1 MEDRLSSADPA
12 VSRPGAVRGSASRRA
27 VLKGAG
33 GLAMALGT
41 LRLAGE
47 RSTLPVRLTGMQRA
61 DSLASHGGRPSL
73 PDIQFDVSAFIGKA
87 RTFNDGAGDVL
98 AQLPP
103 VHTAFTTAKLNR
115 TPRLADQR
123 LLAGALAEIEAA
135 YPFAADGILAFIS
148 YGLPYFDRL
157 PSRLVAA
164 HLPRLVGDNRRF
176 ALEEA
181 VPGPTDV
188 AAQNPGVTKQ
198 TFNIPVK
205 IEQNDI
211 LITIRSDNAHHIH
224 DVLSWLGGS
233 NSLRG
238 RPARSPALFDG
249 LATVTSSRAHFAQI
263 GLPAKV
269 AANAGLAY
277 ASEINTNSPMWMGF
291 LDQQVDG
298 SGPAS
303 ICTFAGDD
311 SARLTSA
318 RPGDYFDNGSIQHLS
333 HVIEDLAQF
342 YAGPSG
348 TKQGETYLERV
359 QYMFRSNP
367 VPAAGHA
374 DQFTDGGGSAFLD
387 NTFQGAGDAAANAQG
402 ISTLD
407 GKKRMGH
414 LCGLQRSSR
423 AADGTAMHIRM
434 DGPGFDNMDVPGGAS
449 QPKLQFTIFVPTAE
463 FFRGMRVNQAS
474 LDLVA
479 QYGVS
484 AKANGIERFITAT
497 RRQNFLVPPRRHRA
511 FPLIELA
518 GR

>member
-1 MEDRLSSADPA
+1 M
-12 VSRPGAVRGSASRRA
+12 GSASRRA

-47 RSTLPVRLTGMQRA
+47 RSTLPER
-61 DSLASHGGRPSL
+61 LASVPSTAGLPGLGGGHRGR
-73 PDIQFDVSAFIGKA
+73 PDIQFDIGAVIGKA

-103 VHTAFTTAKLNR
+103 VHTVFTTAKLNR
-115 TPRLADQR
+115 TPRPADQR
-123 LLAGALAEIEAA
+123 MLREALATIEGA
-135 YPFAADGILAFIS
+135 YRFAADGILIFIS

-157 PSRLVAA
+157 PAGLVAG
-164 HLPRLVGDNRRF
+164 HMPRLVTDNTRF

-181 VPGPTDV
+181 VPSPTDV
-188 AAQNPGVTKQ
+188 SPQNPGVTKQ
-198 TFNIPVK
+198 TFNIPVH

-211 LITIRSDNAHHIH
+211 LITIRSDNASHIH
-224 DVLSWLGGS
+224 NVLSWLGGS
-233 NSLRG
+233 DSLRG
-238 RPARSPALFDG
+238 LPIRSPALFEG
-249 LATVTSSRAHFAQI
+249 LATVTSSRAQFTQI
-263 GLPAKV
+263 GLPAAV
-269 AANAGLAY
+269 ASNAGLAY
-277 ASEINTNSPMWMGF
+277 AHEINTNSPMWMGF

-303 ICTFAGDD
+303 ICTFAGND

-367 VPAAGHA
+367 PPSAGRG
-374 DQFTDGGGSAFLD
+374 DQFANGGGPAFLD
-387 NTFQGAGDAAANAQG
+387 NAFQGTGDAAANAQG
-402 ISTLD
+402 ASTFN

-434 DGPGFDNMDVPGGAS
+434 DGPGFDSMDVPGGAS

-474 LDLVA
+474 LDLVGK
-479 QYGVS
+479 YGVKP
-484 AKANGIERFITAT
+484 AANGIERFITAT
-497 RRQNFLVPPRRHRA
+497 RRQNFLAPPRRHRA
-511 FPLIELA
+511 FPLVELVS
-518 GR
+518 R